1 MAPELVGR
9 APAGSFQ
16 LDRSLGERSEPL
28 LDHVAREISPVS
40 IVTTLTDRLRGA
52 NSLVVDALIAI
63 TVASLAVVEMQGAAE
78 NEEGFRDSDG
88 LGALLVLAQTLPL
101 GLRRVAPIGSLAVI
115 TAAIGL
121 HSALGYDQIQTG
133 LFTSLFG
140 VGSAAYLTDNRRAL
154 VALLLAAA
162 GIGVFYTTT
171 RVPQEDYGF
180 IATSGVWLTGWI
192 IGSSFRIR
200 RRRAAAVERR
210 AEVLEQDSEV
220 RAREAVAEERARI
233 TRELHDIIGHTL
245 NLIVVQAGAARAV
258 FKSRPE
264 QALESL
270 DSIEITARHSLSD
283 MERMLGILRPP
294 EAQPAPYDPQP
305 GLEQVDRLA
314 EQFTDAGLPVEVN
327 VAGEPHKLPTSL
339 DLSAYRIVQEA
350 LTNALKHAGPARAWV
365 AISYL
370 ADKLELDIVDDGQG
384 SGDEGHSADGG
395 RGLIGMRERVSLF
408 GGELDAGPAAEGG
421 FRVHAILPL
430 EESR

>member
-1 MAPELVGR
+1 MG
-9 APAGSFQ
+9 
-16 LDRSLGERSEPL
+16 L
-28 LDHVAREISPVS
+28 LS
-40 IVTTLTDRLRGA
+40 TLTHHLRRA
-52 NSLVVDALIAI
+52 NPLVVDALIAI

-78 NEEGFRDSDG
+78 SEEGFRDSDG

-101 GLRRVAPIGSLAVI
+101 ALRGVAPLGSLAFI
-115 TAAIGL
+115 IAAIGM
-121 HSALGYDQIQTG
+121 HAALGYDQSQAG
-133 LFTSLFG
+133 QFASLFG
-140 VGSAAYLTDNRRAL
+140 VGSAAYLTDNRRASG
-154 VALLLAAA
+154 ALLLAAV

-180 IATSGVWLTGWI
+180 IATSGVWLAAWI

-200 RRRAAAVERR
+200 RSHAAAVERR

-220 RAREAVAEERARI
+220 RAREAVADERARI
-233 TRELHDIIGHTL
+233 TRELHDIIGDTL
-245 NLIVVQAGAARAV
+245 NLIVVQAGAAGAV
-258 FKSRPE
+258 FKSRPD

-270 DSIEITARHSLSD
+270 DSIEITARQSLSD

-294 EAQPAPYDPQP
+294 EAEVAPHAPQP
-305 GLEQVDRLA
+305 GLGRVDRLA
-314 EQFTDAGLPVEVN
+314 EQFTDAGLPVEVT
-327 VAGEPHKLPTSL
+327 VVGERHKLPASL

-350 LTNALKHAGPARAWV
+350 LTNALKHAGPARARV

-384 SGDEGHSADGG
+384 PGDDGHNAGGG

-408 GGELDAGPAAEGG
+408 GGELDVGPAAEGG
-421 FRVHAILPL
+421 FRVHASLPL